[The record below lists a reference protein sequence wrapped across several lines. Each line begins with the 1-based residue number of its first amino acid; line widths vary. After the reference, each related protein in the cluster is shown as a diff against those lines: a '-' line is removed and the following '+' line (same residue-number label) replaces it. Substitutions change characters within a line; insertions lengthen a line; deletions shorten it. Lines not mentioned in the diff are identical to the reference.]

1 MTAVRVDS
9 TNWST
14 GKRIV
19 VIGATGGAAGGKA
32 GTRSALDAGDIASAK
47 DVGTATVR
55 SADTGELVVFDL
67 PFWFSVAAFASDAK
81 IITS

>member
-19 VIGATGGAAGGKA
+19 VIGATGGAAG

-81 IITS
+81 IIIS